1 MKRRRESD
9 EEGMVGDSL
18 IVSSRNESVGRGLA
32 GCIAPSQFNVLR
44 YIEPMK
50 FANIPL
56 PEDWNDLPDRWRE
69 RIPQDEWSVLRDG
82 LRKAAEIQ
90 RLVDDAS
97 ASFTAI
103 GVKNE
108 RLEEMAPV
116 LDALRRVRA
125 VLDMPLGERLD
136 VSVLARLS
144 DAVNDL
150 QLEMT
155 VSLANVQARIDKAT
169 ALTMDAWSAMPQE
182 TLPDSARE
190 LVREWLAGKREERLA
205 QMSLEDRA
213 EVEEQDR
220 RNRGG

>member
-1 MKRRRESD
+1 
-9 EEGMVGDSL
+9 
-18 IVSSRNESVGRGLA
+18 
-32 GCIAPSQFNVLR
+32 
-44 YIEPMK
+44 MK
-50 FANIPL
+50 FSNIPL

-108 RLEEMAPV
+108 RLDEMAPV

-182 TLPDSARE
+182 TLPDSVRE
-190 LVREWLAGKREERLA
+190 LVREWLAGKRDERLA

-213 EVEEQDR
+213 EVEAQDR

>member
-1 MKRRRESD
+1 
-9 EEGMVGDSL
+9 
-18 IVSSRNESVGRGLA
+18 
-32 GCIAPSQFNVLR
+32 
-44 YIEPMK
+44 MK
-50 FANIPL
+50 FSNIPL

-108 RLEEMAPV
+108 RLDEMAPV

-125 VLDMPLGERLD
+125 VLDMPLSERLD

-169 ALTMDAWSAMPQE
+169 AFTMDAWSAMPQE
-182 TLPDSARE
+182 TLPDSVRE
-190 LVREWLAGKREERLA
+190 LVREWLAGKRDERLA
-205 QMSLEDRA
+205 EMSLEDRA
-213 EVEEQDR
+213 EVEAQDQK
-220 RNRGG
+220 NRGG

>member
-1 MKRRRESD
+1 
-9 EEGMVGDSL
+9 
-18 IVSSRNESVGRGLA
+18 
-32 GCIAPSQFNVLR
+32 
-44 YIEPMK
+44 MK
-50 FANIPL
+50 FSNIPL
-56 PEDWNDLPDRWRE
+56 PEDWNALPDRWRE
-69 RIPQDEWSVLRDG
+69 RIPQDEWVVLRDG

-90 RLVDDAS
+90 RLVDEAS

-103 GVKNE
+103 GVRNE
-108 RLEEMAPV
+108 RLEEMGPV

-136 VSVLARLS
+136 VSVLSRLS

-169 ALTMDAWSAMPQE
+169 ALTMDAWAAMPQD
-182 TLPDSARE
+182 TLPDEAKD

-205 QMSLEDRA
+205 QMSLEDRV
-213 EVEEQDR
+213 EVEAQDR
-220 RNRGG
+220 KNRGG